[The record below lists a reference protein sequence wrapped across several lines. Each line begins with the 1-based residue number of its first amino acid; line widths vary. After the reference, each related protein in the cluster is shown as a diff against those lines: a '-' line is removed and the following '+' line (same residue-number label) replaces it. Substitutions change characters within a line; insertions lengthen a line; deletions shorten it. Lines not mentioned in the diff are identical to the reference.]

1 MEHVPTLSVQLWRSQ
16 RKVTMAALVHL
27 VGIWIARDIAEGKYP
42 PKFAI
47 PLTFL
52 ISRLRT
58 PMLTTAVVGFALE
71 ALSWRT
77 RSRGARDVTPPRKRT
92 RKTTSKARQSR
103 ARS

>member
-1 MEHVPTLSVQLWRSQ
+1 
-16 RKVTMAALVHL
+16 MAALVHL
-27 VGIWIARDIAEGKYP
+27 VGIWIAKDIAEGKYP

-71 ALSWRT
+71 ALAS
-77 RSRGARDVTPPRKRT
+77 RSRFRRARDVTPQHKGRRGTTKRP
-92 RKTTSKARQSR
+92 SR
-103 ARS
+103 LA